1 MADSNIADRTGENC
15 GVCGEPLDDENSS
28 TCRFCGKGFHMVW
41 DTSKETT
48 VPTCGRVQVDT
59 LSLGLVFIC
68 SRCDQERRAS

>member
-1 MADSNIADRTGENC
+1 MDERNIMAGRGETC
-15 GVCGEPLDDENSS
+15 GVCGEPLEEENSS
-28 TCRFCGKGFHMVW
+28 TCRFCGKSFHMVW

-68 SRCDQERRAS
+68 NLCDREHRV